1 MSTANP
7 PPAAPVPPQ
16 GTPHEPR
23 PIPSREILVVGH
35 STLFYWWPVWA
46 VGFVCALFTF
56 FTGDLVALV
65 PNATKGD
72 QDLFKN
78 ASGSA
83 TLEVVKGPGDIQ
95 KREVPIDK
103 QDVLI

>member
-7 PPAAPVPPQ
+7 PPAAPVPSQ
-16 GTPHEPR
+16 GAPHEPR
-23 PIPSREILVVGH
+23 PASSREILVVGH

-46 VGFVCALFTF
+46 IGFICALFTY

-65 PNATKGD
+65 PNATIRD
-72 QDLFKN
+72 QDLLKN

-83 TLEVVKGPGDIQ
+83 TLEIVKGPGVTE
-95 KREVPIDK
+95 KREFPIEK